1 VIQSM
6 LVDCKPAHC
15 KSANRKG
22 PGMYARLALFPML
35 FLTVAFQA
43 PEDALQRHYK
53 AAQHLQSAGKPKE
66 ALAEYSAALGEAYA
80 HIGKILLAGEEYTK
94 ACKAFEQAAA
104 NGNASEALRINQ
116 ATAYFYTQQYERA
129 LAPLQQVLA
138 GNSRSHAAHHLLG
151 KVYFMLRQFDKAV
164 AELEMALKFKAADFD
179 TSYTLAL
186 AHLKQK
192 RLAMAQRIFAGLL
205 GRLGNRPEVH
215 ILFGRAYRE
224 TEYLDEAILEF
235 RKTIALN
242 PKHPGARY
250 CLGLSYL
257 LKDGTLKLKEAA
269 AEFRGELAN
278 YPEDYLA
285 IYNLGLICV
294 IERQYEEGARLLEK
308 SIGLRPQNPDAHL
321 FLGNAYHGLRQF
333 EKAIEAFKK
342 CMALNPNLDKTS
354 AQAAE
359 AHFLLGKSLVA
370 VGRLEEGEKELQA
383 AGELK
388 AKSLSSDRQRLDAYM
403 KAEEYRSGQ
412 IKEGEQGVVAFAHN
426 PAEPKRAEKLKES
439 EAFYRSVVATIH
451 HRLGLMNADLENF
464 AAAVEQFQMAL
475 EWDSKLRDI
484 QYNLGL
490 ACYRAERYRD
500 AIEPL
505 ESELKINRGNLSAR
519 HLLGMCYF
527 MTDNFTRASEL
538 LGEVLSAKPDNIGLS
553 YTLSLALIKQSRVQE
568 ANEVIQRMLKF
579 GGDSPQVHILL
590 SQAYYAQNDDAKALE
605 ELKKAVEMDGRV
617 LMAHYYRGLIQV
629 KAGRFEEA
637 ARAFEAELAINPKDL
652 QAKYHLGFVLLANG
666 DSQRGVKLMRE
677 VIAFRPDFADA
688 RFELGKALLQQGD
701 SKAAIESLEI
711 AVKLEPLKPHI
722 HYQLGRAYTTVGREA
737 EAQKCFETFKQLK
750 EKERLRTNP

>member
-1 VIQSM
+1 
-6 LVDCKPAHC
+6 
-15 KSANRKG
+15 
-22 PGMYARLALFPML
+22 MYGRMALLPML
-35 FLTVAFQA
+35 FLTLAFQA
-43 PEDALQRHYK
+43 PEDSLQRHYK
-53 AAQHLQSAGKPKE
+53 AAQNLQNAGRPNE
-66 ALAEYSAALGEAYA
+66 ALVEYRAALGEAYA
-80 HIGKILLAGEEYTK
+80 HMGTLLLAQEDYAK
-94 ACKAFEQAAA
+94 ASKAFALAVA
-104 NGNASEALRINQ
+104 NGNSSETILMNQ
-116 ATAYFYTQQYERA
+116 ATAYFYIQEYEKA
-129 LAPLQQVLA
+129 LASLQQVLA

-151 KVYFMLRQFDKAV
+151 KVYFMLRQFDKSV
-164 AELEMALKFKAADFD
+164 AELETALKFRAADFD

-186 AHLKQK
+186 AYLKQK
-192 RLAMAQRIFAGLL
+192 RLAPAQRIFASLL
-205 GRLGNRPEVH
+205 GRLGNRAEVH

-224 TEYLDEAILEF
+224 TEYVDEAIVEF
-235 RKTIALN
+235 RKTVALN
-242 PKHPGARY
+242 PKHPSVHY

-269 AEFRGELAN
+269 AEFRSELAN
-278 YPEDYLA
+278 YPNDYLA
-285 IYNLGLICV
+285 TYNLGLICV

-308 SIGLRPQNPDAHL
+308 SIAQRPQNPEAHL

-333 EKAIEAFKK
+333 EKAIAAFKK

-403 KAEEYRSGQ
+403 KAEEYSGQ
-412 IKEGEQGVVAFAHN
+412 VKAGGQGVIAFGQTATQ
-426 PAEPKRAEKLKES
+426 PKPAEKLKES
-439 EAFYRSVVATIH
+439 EVFYRNIVARIH
-451 HRLGLMNADLENF
+451 NQLGLMNADLQNF
-464 AAAVEQFQMAL
+464 EAAIEQFQMAL
-475 EWDSKLRDI
+475 EWDSRLRDI
-484 QYNLGL
+484 QYNFGL

-505 ESELKINRGNLSAR
+505 EAELKINRDNLSAR

-527 MTDNFTRASEL
+527 MTDHFARASEL
-538 LGEVLSAKPDNIGLS
+538 LSEVLPAKPDHVGLS
-553 YTLSLALIKQSRVQE
+553 YTLSLALIKQNRVQE
-568 ANEVIQRMLKF
+568 ADEVIQKMLRL

-605 ELKKAVEMDGRV
+605 ELKKAVEMDSKV
-617 LMAHYYRGLIQV
+617 LMAHYYSGLIYV
-629 KAGRFEEA
+629 KAGKFAEA
-637 ARAFEAELAINPKDL
+637 GRAFEAELSINPKDH

-677 VIAFRPDFADA
+677 VIAFKPDFADA

-701 SKAAIESLEI
+701 VKGAIESLET
-711 AVKLEPLKPHI
+711 ALRLEPSKPHI
-722 HYQLGRAYTTVGREA
+722 HYQLGRAYTTAGREA

-750 EKERLRTNP
+750 EKERPRTNP